1 MENIVRAHIQ
11 VLHLF
16 EFADEVDLGR
26 LRALWADS
34 TIGELVGRGHQP
46 DAIRFRAPPVVL
58 PLGHR
63 PLTNDH
69 AGTVRAKVHDFGI
82 VSLIWTVPFSGTWAE
97 LVEESARLQADLT
110 IESAARQVLG
120 EIAPRLEA
128 AAKGPISR
136 SKLVEDYFITYI
148 EAFDAPVRADDLLA
162 RKGED
167 LARVLRG
174 ERGEMSRDER
184 TDALRLHHS
193 YRSDDLVIVTWNS
206 AFVLDPEC
214 STDHVD
220 IIEFANAQLLD
231 LRYYDETLEG
241 ELGAVYDAF
250 SGAAERG
257 SRRRLA
263 RTSKKLM
270 QLMIEIY
277 DVQDKIRNA
286 IKITGDV
293 YLARI
298 YRMTGESL
306 RLGRWEE
313 LVDAKLRIVQQ
324 VSQLLLEEMNQK
336 RSVLLELMII
346 FLILIEVIMAFVGVP
361 HS

>member
-1 MENIVRAHIQ
+1 MEHIVRARIL

-16 EFADEVDLGR
+16 EFAEEVDLGK

-46 DAIRFRAPPVVL
+46 DAIRFRDPPVVL

-63 PLTNDH
+63 PLTNEH

-82 VSLIWTVPFSGTWAE
+82 VSLVWTLPFSGTWAE
-97 LVEESARLQADLT
+97 LVEESARLQADLS
-110 IESAARQVLG
+110 IESVARQLLG
-120 EIAPRLEA
+120 EITPRLEA
-128 AAKGPISR
+128 AAKGPIGR
-136 SKLVEDYFITYI
+136 SKLVEDYFITYV
-148 EAFDAPVRADDLLA
+148 EAFDTPVRADDLLA
-162 RKGED
+162 RKGDE

-184 TDALRLHHS
+184 SDALRLHHS

-206 AFVLDPEC
+206 AFVLDPEQ
-214 STDHVD
+214 STDHLD

-231 LRYYDETLEG
+231 LRYYDEMLEA
-241 ELGAVYDAF
+241 ELGAVYDGF
-250 SGAAERG
+250 SGTAGG
-257 SRRRLA
+257 SRRRRLA

-277 DVQDKIRNA
+277 DVQDKVRNA

-313 LVDAKLRIVQQ
+313 MVDAKLRIVQQ
-324 VSQLLLEEMNQK
+324 VAQLLLEEMNQK
-336 RSVLLELMII
+336 RSVLLELMVI
-346 FLILIEVIMAFVGVP
+346 FLILIEVIMAFVGP
-361 HS
+361 GHR